1 MKKRQPVA
9 FMSYVHSDDK
19 YGHLTQFRERLS
31 DEVRM
36 QTGEEFPIF
45 QDRKDIWW
53 GQNWKERIEESLDE
67 VTFLISIITPSF
79 FNSQACREE
88 LELFLERE
96 RKLKRNDLILPVYYV
111 DCPLLNDE
119 AKRATDELAE
129 LIAAR
134 QYADWRD
141 LRFDPFTSPQVG
153 KILAQLAVQIRDALE
168 RVQASQKTFIQEA
181 APAAARQPAG
191 VPFLQSQ
198 SAESVSEISEATKRP
213 YTKTEPLTCVVDPL
227 HRGDYTTITEA
238 IKAANPGDRIL
249 IRPGLYLEGLVIDK
263 PLEIIGEGDPGEVVV
278 QAVGKD
284 ALLFKTTMGR
294 VVNLTLRQVG
304 GGDWHCV
311 DITKGRLELEG
322 CDITSQSLASVAIHD
337 GADPRLRRNRI
348 HDGKQSG
355 VYVNENGLGT
365 LEDNDIFGNEYS
377 EVAIKTGGNPT
388 LRRNRINKNGYE
400 AVWVFE
406 GGGGTIEDND
416 LRDNGRGAW
425 DISDDSMPK
434 VKRA

>member
-1 MKKRQPVA
+1 
-9 FMSYVHSDDK
+9 
-19 YGHLTQFRERLS
+19 
-31 DEVRM
+31 
-36 QTGEEFPIF
+36 
-45 QDRKDIWW
+45 
-53 GQNWKERIEESLDE
+53 
-67 VTFLISIITPSF
+67 
-79 FNSQACREE
+79 
-88 LELFLERE
+88 
-96 RKLKRNDLILPVYYV
+96 
-111 DCPLLNDE
+111 
-119 AKRATDELAE
+119 
-129 LIAAR
+129 
-134 QYADWRD
+134 
-141 LRFDPFTSPQVG
+141 
-153 KILAQLAVQIRDALE
+153 
-168 RVQASQKTFIQEA
+168 
-181 APAAARQPAG
+181 
-191 VPFLQSQ
+191 
-198 SAESVSEISEATKRP
+198 
-213 YTKTEPLTCVVDPL
+213 
-227 HRGDYTTITEA
+227 
-238 IKAANPGDRIL
+238 
-249 IRPGLYLEGLVIDK
+249 
-263 PLEIIGEGDPGEVVV
+263 
-278 QAVGKD
+278 
-284 ALLFKTTMGR
+284 MGR

-377 EVAIKTGGNPT
+377 GVAITTGGNPT

-434 VKRA
+434 VKRARNQE

>member
-9 FMSYVHSDDK
+9 FMSYVHSGDK

-119 AKRATDELAE
+119 AKRVTDELAQV
-129 LIAAR
+129 IAAR

-141 LRFDPFTSPQVG
+141 LRFEPFTSPQVG
-153 KILAQLAVQIRDALE
+153 KTFAQLAVQIRDALE
-168 RVQASQKTFIQEA
+168 RTQASQKTVIQESASGA
-181 APAAARQPAG
+181 APKPVG
-191 VPFLQSQ
+191 EPSLLQSQ
-198 SAESVSEISEATKRP
+198 SAESVSESGEAMRRP

-263 PLEIIGEGDPGEVVV
+263 PLEIIG
-278 QAVGKD
+278 
-284 ALLFKTTMGR
+284 
-294 VVNLTLRQVG
+294 
-304 GGDWHCV
+304 
-311 DITKGRLELEG
+311 
-322 CDITSQSLASVAIHD
+322 
-337 GADPRLRRNRI
+337 
-348 HDGKQSG
+348 
-355 VYVNENGLGT
+355 
-365 LEDNDIFGNEYS
+365 
-377 EVAIKTGGNPT
+377 
-388 LRRNRINKNGYE
+388 
-400 AVWVFE
+400 
-406 GGGGTIEDND
+406 
-416 LRDNGRGAW
+416 
-425 DISDDSMPK
+425 
-434 VKRA
+434 